1 MKRPGNGS
9 IVFTPARQKALKA
22 DWEAGLD
29 AAVIA
34 ERLNKLP
41 GIHPVAG
48 AGAVRY
54 KANALGL
61 KRPDGWLRERKK
73 NAVPVTWTAARLEV
87 LQNLINLIPDADVL
101 DKVNTLPGPPAKS
114 ISAMRDR
121 AQRMGYLTARP
132 RKSGQDQPTWTD
144 ERLAF
149 LRDNYGRIR
158 PAELLARLQAMS
170 GAPIT
175 SIKTARSAAARY
187 GIKSACIFRFKPPT
201 PVRRAA
207 KPRAIMVAPAPA
219 PEPEP
224 APLSAEEQEAIV
236 ADRLAKREEQAMKLF
251 SQGKN
256 ATSVSAALKI
266 PLREAF
272 RLAGLH
278 RQQKQEA
285 A

>member
-1 MKRPGNGS
+1 MKRAGNGS
-9 IVFTPARQKALKA
+9 IVFTLARQKALKA

-54 KANALGL
+54 KANAMGI
-61 KRPDGWLRERKK
+61 KRPDGWLKERKK
-73 NAVPVTWTAARLEV
+73 NAVLVTWTAARLEV

-149 LRDNYGRIR
+149 LRENYGRIR
-158 PAELLARLQAMS
+158 SAELLERLQAMP
-170 GAPIT
+170 GGPIA
-175 SIKTARSAAARY
+175 SIKTARSAAARHD
-187 GIKSACIFRFKPPT
+187 IKSACIFRFKPT
-201 PVRRAA
+201 APVRRAA
-207 KPRAIMVAPAPA
+207 KPRAIFVAPAPA

-224 APLSAEEQEAIV
+224 APLTAEQQEAIV
-236 ADRLAKREEQAMKLF
+236 ADRLAKQEEQALRMF
-251 SQGKN
+251 SQGKD

-272 RLAGLH
+272 RLAGLY